1 MLWALSL
8 AAVVGV
14 ALLLLQLYRD
24 STAAQVQRAE
34 AVIARACDM
43 IRDRYAFYT
52 SGWSGDAQAE
62 DDAAFRRELN
72 AVVALALARQPG
84 VEGGI
89 WQSDAGPLAYAFPTY
104 QGTGPK
110 TDLPEAERSRIASV
124 NAEAAQEEQ
133 ALLRSSVAREQ
144 TLLIEACP
152 LGGPIAGMTGW
163 TMMRVN
169 AAPGYSALR
178 FGLGLLLALMAGMAA
193 WLTWLGASWGRHV
206 RGIETALA
214 GHDIETL
221 PHLNL
226 TGERELDRIVAA
238 LNEAGARLAG
248 ARQRSAEMSARVA
261 ASERLAALG
270 RVAAGIAHEIRNP
283 IAAMRLKAENALA
296 GDDTRRR
303 VALHTILGQIA
314 RLDRLIAELLAMT
327 QRRDPVASRVDVAQ
341 FVADCALEHRDAAT
355 RAGVSLE
362 SETTALSAF
371 FDPDL
376 IRRALDNLILNA
388 LRHTPAG
395 GRVTLRAEEA
405 DGLLRLSVEDTG
417 TGVPPELCGHVF
429 EPFVTGHADGTGL
442 GLAIARELA
451 EAQGGRVVLDR
462 PGGDAPGRGA
472 IFTIELPWHAS

>member
-1 MLWALSL
+1 
-8 AAVVGV
+8 
-14 ALLLLQLYRD
+14 
-24 STAAQVQRAE
+24 
-34 AVIARACDM
+34 M

-341 FVADCALEHRDAAT
+341 FLADCALEHRDAAT
-355 RAGVSLE
+355 RAGLSLE

-376 IRRALDNLILNA
+376 IRPRARQPYPERAAAHARRWACDASRRGSERIA
-388 LRHTPAG
+388 AAQCRG
-395 GRVTLRAEEA
+395 YRDGR
-405 DGLLRLSVEDTG
+405 
-417 TGVPPELCGHVF
+417 
-429 EPFVTGHADGTGL
+429 
-442 GLAIARELA
+442 
-451 EAQGGRVVLDR
+451 
-462 PGGDAPGRGA
+462 
-472 IFTIELPWHAS
+472 ASGIV